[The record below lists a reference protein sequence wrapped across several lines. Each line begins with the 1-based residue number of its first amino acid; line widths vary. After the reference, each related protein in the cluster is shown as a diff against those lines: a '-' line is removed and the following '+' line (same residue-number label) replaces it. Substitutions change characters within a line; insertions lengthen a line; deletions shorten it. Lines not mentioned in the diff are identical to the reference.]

1 MNYFIIFF
9 ILLFLLQVSQYITE
23 GLERAR
29 EGLTDAAASR
39 ERFVLGTSV
48 GRRVAGATS
57 IVSTGYF

>member
-1 MNYFIIFF
+1 MINYFIICF
-9 ILLFLLQVSQYITE
+9 LFLSLLQVSQYLTE

-48 GRRVAGATS
+48 GRRVAGVTS
-57 IVSTGYF
+57 IVSI